1 MCSETNIL
9 NTTENDNILK
19 IQFIF
24 HVDRSS
30 QCDQFSACVII
41 YQNKFSHRLF
51 SINSENPGLTTYPNK
66 ALENHLL
73 KFGRKCGKSFL
84 LYLLNYKWLKSNL
97 CFKT

>member
-1 MCSETNIL
+1 MCLETNIL

-51 SINSENPGLTTYPNK
+51 SHQLW
-66 ALENHLL
+66 
-73 KFGRKCGKSFL
+73 KSWS
-84 LYLLNYKWLKSNL
+84 YNIPK
-97 CFKT
+97 

>member
-1 MCSETNIL
+1 MCLETNIL

-41 YQNKFSHRLF
+41 YQNKFPQDSFPSTLK
-51 SINSENPGLTTYPNK
+51 ILVLQYTQIK
-66 ALENHLL
+66 LL
-73 KFGRKCGKSFL
+73 KITS
-84 LYLLNYKWLKSNL
+84 LNLEESVASLSCYIY
-97 CFKT
+97 